1 MGKKLYILS
10 IDGGG
15 LKGLIA
21 IRILK
26 IIEEITGN
34 KITET
39 FDLIGGT
46 STGGLI
52 AAALTVKDQN
62 DQPKLNL
69 EQIESMYLDAGQA
82 VFKNDSFQ
90 LSGQE
95 TDHLNDLLHQTFEDK
110 RIAET
115 LLPIF
120 VPTFDL
126 NEKRII
132 VFKTRSALQEP
143 GKNIKLF
150 DVCRATSALPP
161 VFPTYK
167 LEYHGRQLECVDS
180 AHHLRN
186 PAIAVLAEAWK
197 HKSYYLHPELKE
209 EDIVLLSVSTGNFS
223 RTGKNWS
230 TNIQQILPEQNI
242 ATRYIQEQNMKIDMK
257 KINYMRVDL
266 SLGSPIFNL
275 MKFAEIT
282 ERLNL
287 LSKDAQFSDEIR
299 KLLSS
304 DQSLQRG

>member
-1 MGKKLYILS
+1 MSKKLYILS

-26 IIEEITGN
+26 IIEEITGK
-34 KITET
+34 KITDL
-39 FDLIGGT
+39 FNLIGGT

-52 AAALTVKDQN
+52 AAAITVKDKN
-62 DQPKLNL
+62 NKPKLNL

-90 LSGQE
+90 LSGE
-95 TDHLNDLLHQTFEDK
+95 EAEHLNDLLHETFEEK
-110 RIAET
+110 RIADT

-126 NEKRII
+126 NENRII
-132 VFKTRSALQEP
+132 VFKTRSAIQEP
-143 GKNIKLF
+143 SKNIQLF

-161 VFPTYK
+161 VFPTYSVK
-167 LEYHGRQLECVDS
+167 FHGRQLRCVDS
-180 AHHLRN
+180 AHHLKN

-197 HKSYYLHPELKE
+197 HRSYYLHPDLKE
-209 EDIVLLSVSTGNFS
+209 EDIVLLSVSTGNFT

-230 TNIQQILPEQNI
+230 TNIQNILPEQNI
-242 ATRYIQEQNMKIDMK
+242 ATKYIKEQNMTIDLK

-266 SLGSPIFNL
+266 SLGSPVFNL
-275 MKFAEIT
+275 MKFMEIT
-282 ERLNL
+282 ERLEV
-287 LSKDAQFSDEIR
+287 LSKDLEFKHEVAELFGFNKTLRQE
-299 KLLSS
+299 
-304 DQSLQRG
+304 